1 MFSGTVQFNLD
12 PWNKETEEELTTT
25 LSKLGLSLK
34 LDMVVT
40 EGGSNLSM
48 GEKQL
53 LCLGRAILRKSKLLI
68 LDEAT
73 SAMDIETDKKIT
85 ELVTKKDFVSYV
97 CY

>member
-1 MFSGTVQFNLD
+1 M
-12 PWNKETEEELTTT
+12 
-25 LSKLGLSLK
+25 SKLGLSLQ

-73 SAMDIETDKKIT
+73 SAMDIETDTRIT
-85 ELVTKKDFVSYV
+85 KLVTKKFLISYL